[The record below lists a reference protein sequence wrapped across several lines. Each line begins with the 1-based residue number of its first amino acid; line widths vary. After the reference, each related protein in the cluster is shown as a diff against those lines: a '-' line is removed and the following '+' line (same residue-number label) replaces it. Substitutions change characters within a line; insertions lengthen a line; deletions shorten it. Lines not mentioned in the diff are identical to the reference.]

1 MKKVN
6 ESIYNAW
13 LKIPLPKR
21 EGNRSLLRHKNT
33 NLWFFKGFNEGFGFL
48 ITGTMKKLSATYKNI
63 EIGWSAKL
71 TEERGGNTLF
81 KCLVVESTN
90 RIDSELFCSAISY
103 LFEKNEDNKVFSAE
117 EIEEA
122 LLCIEEITLQEREA
136 FNAVVGAWGELFVIN
151 TFLENTINEKGKAE
165 IVEAWEGLNQRSKID
180 FNFKT
185 KKTKVEVKTTTEPLR
200 LHHFNGF
207 EQLSRNG
214 CNLGVVA
221 SLCIY
226 SSEQGLSCF
235 DLVNSI
241 KKKLPIKCVST
252 FDKKLKLRGKE
263 CLDIKHQFELSVT
276 RDLEFFDFSVIPQ
289 PSIEPGISSI
299 EWSAVLDNKKSLG
312 KRNKNNLI
320 RFMN

>member
-1 MKKVN
+1 MKKGN
-6 ESIYNAW
+6 QSIYSAW

-33 NLWFFKGFNEGFGFL
+33 NLWFFKGYNGGFGFL
-48 ITGTMKKLSATYKNI
+48 ITGTMQKLSATYKNI
-63 EIGWSAKL
+63 QICWSAKL
-71 TEERGGNTLF
+71 TQERGGNTLT

-103 LFEKNEDNKVFSAE
+103 LFEQNEDSKVFSAE

-136 FNAVVGAWGELFVIN
+136 FNAVVGAWGELFVIS
-151 TFLENTINEKGKAE
+151 TFLENTNNEKGKAE

-180 FNFKT
+180 FNFKS
-185 KKTKVEVKTTTEPLR
+185 KKTKIEVKTTTEQLR
-200 LHHFNGF
+200 LHHFNGI
-207 EQLSRNG
+207 EQLSING

-235 DLVNSI
+235 NLVNSI
-241 KKKLPIKCVST
+241 KKILPLKCIST

-263 CLDIKHQFELSVT
+263 CLDKKFQFEVSST
-276 RDLEFFDFSVIPQ
+276 RDLEFFDFSEIPK
-289 PSIEPGISSI
+289 PSIGPGISSI
-299 EWSAVLDNKKSLG
+299 EWSAILDNKKCLG
-312 KRNKNNLI
+312 KRDKNNLI